1 MFLVTNPRTHHK
13 VLVEHTSRA
22 SFFFFFFLQM
32 RFQSIP
38 RAARKF
44 AEDNLLPARRA
55 WRKFAKDN
63 PMKAGGLAGLA
74 GGLAEAGE
82 AACENISVQLLFFQ
96 EASRSKM
103 EKDLLPPGASK
114 ICVSMTEAELGEAGA
129 KLHTKILQTDAREIF
144 AADASPM

>member
-1 MFLVTNPRTHHK
+1 
-13 VLVEHTSRA
+13 
-22 SFFFFFFLQM
+22 
-32 RFQSIP
+32 
-38 RAARKF
+38 
-44 AEDNLLPARRA
+44 
-55 WRKFAKDN
+55 
-63 PMKAGGLAGLA
+63 MKAGGLAGLA